1 MSADQIIYMP
11 NYVDDPY
18 QLLIWELDE
27 GLPVGIAAVVGVLT
41 NQMMWC
47 LLAGFALV
55 YAYRRVKDGNP
66 DGAAFHVLYWFGL
79 YPTTTRTMP
88 NPFARK
94 HTP

>member
-1 MSADQIIYMP
+1 MTDEIIYMP
-11 NYVDDPY
+11 NHVDDPY
-18 QLLIWELDE
+18 QLLLWELDE
-27 GLPVGIAAVVGVLT
+27 GLPVGIAAIAGVLT

-55 YAYRRVKDGNP
+55 YVYRRMKDGNP
-66 DGAAFHVLYWFGL
+66 DGAAFHALYWLGL
-79 YPTTTRTMP
+79 YPTRARTMP